1 MDDDNRLKGSRIL
14 ENLFTA
20 GDIFC
25 FLKFIIEPASTTGL
39 GHDFG
44 CLSTFGLYCLDVTGI
59 VGSVSIIAVAGRV
72 LGTTNVLARFVENT
86 DITTAPLI
94 PATRVDN
101 SAATK
106 AF

>member
-1 MDDDNRLKGSRIL
+1 M

-25 FLKFIIEPASTTGL
+25 FLKLIAEPASITGL
-39 GHDFG
+39 GHDWRRSSILG
-44 CLSTFGLYCLDVTGI
+44 TYCLDVTGM
-59 VGSVSIIAVAGRV
+59 VGLVSIIAVAGRV
-72 LGTTNVLARFVENT
+72 LGATNVPARFVEKT